1 MLGRNVLPSMGLS
14 ALLLGLSATKAIAA
28 PVCAVGNGFSEIMPQ
43 LLADLPSYSNRVIQR
58 ARKLDRQEDTFAH
71 VLEAG
76 APDFRPLALR
86 QLQFTPAAEDT
97 TEQVF
102 FATLDRQYINDKVVT
117 LEQHH
122 WLFVTPS
129 PVGWTVV
136 HLLTATTTDDTGAIV
151 IPPRISTNG
160 SIGQGIQLWLRDY
173 NTYCPN

>member
-1 MLGRNVLPSMGLS
+1 MV
-14 ALLLGLSATKAIAA
+14 LLGFAREAIAA
-28 PVCAVGNGFSEIMPQ
+28 PVCAVGNDFPEIMPQ
-43 LLADLPSYSNRVIQR
+43 LLADLPSYSNRVVQR
-58 ARKLDRQEDTFAH
+58 ARKLDSPADTFTN

-76 APDFRPLALR
+76 AADFRPLPLR
-86 QLQFTPAAEDT
+86 NQQFTPQAENT

-102 FATLDRQYINDKVVT
+102 FATLDRRYINDKAVT

-129 PVGWTVV
+129 PVGWSMV
-136 HLLTATTTDDTGAIV
+136 HLLSATNPEDNGAIA

-173 NTYCPN
+173 NAYCANWLLID